1 MRSALIALA
10 LLVVPLSTPAAAGPL
25 TSTEWSARKCSM
37 EWDPVCARMRDGRL
51 QTVTNSCQAKGHKA
65 RILYS
70 GRCRGGR

>member
-1 MRSALIALA
+1 MRAALIALA
-10 LLVVPLSTPAAAGPL
+10 LLIVPFMTPASAASL

-37 EWDPVCARMRDGRL
+37 NWNPVCARMRDGRL

-70 GRCRGGR
+70 GQCRRSR